1 MQFTKAE
8 SGIRKIF
15 ISQILFIIGFAT
27 SLITAVVSML
37 VHTMNGETQNQI
49 VLTPFTSYLNYFS
62 ISIMMIGFIM
72 MLIGVFIAC
81 VDDENFKV
89 ALYSIV
95 FGVALAI
102 ISIVWSSVDAVGTIT
117 NLLTTLTSYLAILYI
132 IQGIR
137 NLAQKLERNDIE
149 KKGSFLYKLFSVL
162 YIFETCIT
170 ISLLILSDISAIIP
184 FFILQIVGDITS
196 FFQNLLFM
204 LYLGKAKRMLK
215 KKRVK
220 TNQEHI

>member
-1 MQFTKAE
+1 MDGFIQEMVEFFRKYISDELVIFLVSMMPILELRGGLVAAALL
-8 SGIRKIF
+8 GVDLWIAFPICVIGNMLPIPLVLLLIRKI
-15 ISQILFIIGFAT
+15 IGWLKTTKA
-27 SLITAVVSML
+27 
-37 VHTMNGETQNQI
+37 
-49 VLTPFTSYLNYFS
+49 FS
-62 ISIMMIGFIM
+62 
-72 MLIGVFIAC
+72 
-81 VDDENFKV
+81 
-89 ALYSIV
+89 
-95 FGVALAI
+95 
-102 ISIVWSSVDAVGTIT
+102 
-117 NLLTTLTSYLAILYI
+117 
-132 IQGIR
+132 

-215 KKRVK
+215 KKK
-220 TNQEHI
+220 E

>member
-137 NLAQKLERNDIE
+137 NLAQKLERNDI
-149 KKGSFLYKLFSVL
+149 
-162 YIFETCIT
+162 
-170 ISLLILSDISAIIP
+170 
-184 FFILQIVGDITS
+184 
-196 FFQNLLFM
+196 
-204 LYLGKAKRMLK
+204 
-215 KKRVK
+215 
-220 TNQEHI
+220 